1 MNGIAEHQL
10 RMRKEKTVATIK
22 EIAEMA
28 GVSAATVSR
37 VLNFDDTLNV
47 QDVTKKR
54 VFEAAERLEYQ
65 VRPKRR
71 YKKKLKLGM
80 ISSYSLEE
88 ELEDTFYLSVRIA
101 IERKMEEEGFKRFTV
116 NIGDSVESTSNLDGL
131 ICLGTFSDSM
141 VNKVKAFN
149 KPAVFVDASG
159 DLDLFD
165 SVVTDLKHSVRK
177 VLRYFFQEG
186 HKKIAFIGGLDV
198 DGDGKEVVDLRVPIF
213 RSYMKEKGLLNEN
226 YIKIGGYTPKHG
238 YRLGKE
244 LLAMEERPSAIF
256 TANDSLAVG
265 CYKAIEEAGLKI
277 PEDISVIGF
286 NDISI
291 AKYLIPPLTTVH
303 VYMDFMGSQAVSM
316 LEERI
321 YSGREISMHISIPT
335 KLMIRGSVSRWG
347 GK

>member
-1 MNGIAEHQL
+1 M
-10 RMRKEKTVATIK
+10 ATIK

-47 QDVTKKR
+47 QDETKQR

-65 VRPKRR
+65 MRDKKK

-101 IERKMEEEGFKRFTV
+101 IERKLEEEGFKKFPV
-116 NIGDSVESTSNLDGL
+116 NLGDSVESTSNLDGL
-131 ICLGTFSDSM
+131 ICLGTFSESM
-141 VNKVKAFN
+141 VDKVKAFH
-149 KPAVFVDASG
+149 KPAVFVDALG

-165 SVVTDLKHSVRK
+165 SVVTDLRHSVKK
-177 VLRYFFQEG
+177 VLSYFLQEG
-186 HKKIAFIGGLDV
+186 HKKIAFIGGRDV
-198 DGDGKEVVDLRVPIF
+198 DVDGKEVVDLRVPIY
-213 RSYMKEKGLLNEN
+213 RSFMEERGILNEE

-265 CYKAIEEAGLKI
+265 CYKAIQEAGLCI

-291 AKYLIPPLTTVH
+291 AKYLVPPLTTVH
-303 VYMDFMGSQAVSM
+303 IYMDFMGSQAVSI
-316 LEERI
+316 LAERI
-321 YSGREISMHISIPT
+321 YSGREISMHISLPT
-335 KLMIRGSVSRWG
+335 KLMVRGSVSKWKG
-347 GK
+347 EN

>member
-1 MNGIAEHQL
+1 M
-10 RMRKEKTVATIK
+10 ATIK

-47 QDVTKKR
+47 QDETKQR

-65 VRPKRR
+65 MRDKKK

-101 IERKMEEEGFKRFTV
+101 IERKLEEEGFKKFPV
-116 NIGDSVESTSNLDGL
+116 NLGDSVESTSNLDGL
-131 ICLGTFSDSM
+131 ICLGTFSESM
-141 VNKVKAFN
+141 VNKVKSFH
-149 KPAVFVDASG
+149 KPAVFVDALG

-165 SVVTDLKHSVRK
+165 SVVTDLRHSVKK
-177 VLRYFFQEG
+177 VLSYFLQEG
-186 HKKIAFIGGLDV
+186 HKKIAFIGGRDV
-198 DGDGKEVVDLRVPIF
+198 DVDGKEVVDLRVPIY
-213 RSYMKEKGLLNEN
+213 RSFMEERGILNKE

-265 CYKAIEEAGLKI
+265 CYKAIQEAGLCI

-303 VYMDFMGSQAVSM
+303 IYMDFMGSQAVSI
-316 LEERI
+316 LAERI
-321 YSGREISMHISIPT
+321 YSGREISMHISLPT
-335 KLMIRGSVSRWG
+335 KLMVRGSVSKWKG
-347 GK
+347 

>member
-1 MNGIAEHQL
+1 
-10 RMRKEKTVATIK
+10 VATIK

-47 QDVTKKR
+47 QDETKQR

-65 VRPKRR
+65 MRDKKK

-101 IERKMEEEGFKRFTV
+101 IERKLEEEGFKKFPV
-116 NIGDSVESTSNLDGL
+116 NLGDSVESTSNLDGL
-131 ICLGTFSDSM
+131 ICLGTFSESM
-141 VNKVKAFN
+141 VNKVKSFH
-149 KPAVFVDASG
+149 KPAVFVDALG

-165 SVVTDLKHSVRK
+165 SVVTDLRHSVKK
-177 VLRYFFQEG
+177 VLSYFLQEG
-186 HKKIAFIGGLDV
+186 HKKIAFIGGRDV
-198 DGDGKEVVDLRVPIF
+198 DVDGKEVVDLRVPIY
-213 RSYMKEKGLLNEN
+213 RSFMEERGILNEE

-244 LLAMEERPSAIF
+244 LLAMEERPRAIF

-265 CYKAIEEAGLKI
+265 CYKAIQEAGLCI

-291 AKYLIPPLTTVH
+291 AKYLVPPLTTVH
-303 VYMDFMGSQAVSM
+303 IYMDFMGSQAVSI
-316 LEERI
+316 LAERI
-321 YSGREISMHISIPT
+321 YSGREISMHISLPT
-335 KLMIRGSVSRWG
+335 KLMVRGSVSKWKG
-347 GK
+347 EN

>member
-1 MNGIAEHQL
+1 
-10 RMRKEKTVATIK
+10 VATIK

-47 QDVTKKR
+47 QDETKQR

-65 VRPKRR
+65 MRNKKK

-101 IERKMEEEGFKRFTV
+101 IERKIEEEGFKKFTV
-116 NIGDSVESTSNLDGL
+116 NLGDSVESTSNLDGL
-131 ICLGTFSDSM
+131 ICLGTFSESM
-141 VNKVKAFN
+141 VNKVKAFH
-149 KPAVFVDASG
+149 KPAVFVDALG

-165 SVVTDLKHSVRK
+165 SVVTDLKHSVKK
-177 VLRYFFQEG
+177 VLSYFLQEG
-186 HKKIAFIGGLDV
+186 HKKIAFIGGRDV
-198 DGDGKEVVDLRVPIF
+198 DADGKEVADLRVPIY
-213 RSYMKEKGLLNEN
+213 RSFMEERGILNED

-265 CYKAIEEAGLKI
+265 CYKAIQEAGLGI

-291 AKYLIPPLTTVH
+291 AKYLVPPLTTVH
-303 VYMDFMGSQAVSM
+303 IYMDFMGSQAVSI
-316 LEERI
+316 LAERI
-321 YSGREISMHISIPT
+321 YSGREISMHISLPT
-335 KLMIRGSVSRWG
+335 KLMVRGSVSKWRG
-347 GK
+347 GN

>member
-1 MNGIAEHQL
+1 M
-10 RMRKEKTVATIK
+10 ATIK

-47 QDVTKKR
+47 QDETKQR

-65 VRPKRR
+65 MRNKKK

-101 IERKMEEEGFKRFTV
+101 IERKIEEEGFKRIPV
-116 NIGDSVESTSNLDGL
+116 NIGDSIESVSGLDGL
-131 ICLGTFSDSM
+131 ICLGTFSESM

-149 KPAVFVDASG
+149 KPAVFVDALG

-165 SVVTDLKHSVRK
+165 SVVTDLKHSVKK
-177 VLRYFFQEG
+177 VLGYFLQEG
-186 HKKIAFIGGLDV
+186 HKKIAFIGGRDV
-198 DGDGKEVVDLRVPIF
+198 DVDGKEVVDLRVPIF
-213 RSYMKEKGLLNEN
+213 RSFMEERGILNEE
-226 YIKIGGYTPKHG
+226 YIKIGGYTPKQG

-265 CYKAIEEAGLKI
+265 CYKAIQEAGLKI
-277 PEDISVIGF
+277 PEDISIIGF

-291 AKYLIPPLTTVH
+291 AKYLTPPLTTVH
-303 VYMDFMGSQAVSM
+303 IYMDFMGSQAVSV
-316 LEERI
+316 LAERI
-321 YSGREISMHISIPT
+321 YSGREISMNISIPT
-335 KLMIRGSVSRWG
+335 KLMVRESVSKWKG
-347 GK
+347 EN

>member
-1 MNGIAEHQL
+1 M
-10 RMRKEKTVATIK
+10 ATIK

-47 QDVTKKR
+47 QDETKQR

-65 VRPKRR
+65 MRDKKK

-101 IERKMEEEGFKRFTV
+101 IERKLEEEGFKKFPV
-116 NIGDSVESTSNLDGL
+116 NLGDSVESTLNLDGL
-131 ICLGTFSDSM
+131 ICLGTFSESM
-141 VNKVKAFN
+141 VNKVKSFH
-149 KPAVFVDASG
+149 KPAVFVDALG

-165 SVVTDLKHSVRK
+165 SVVTDLRHSVKK
-177 VLRYFFQEG
+177 VLSYFLQEG
-186 HKKIAFIGGLDV
+186 HKKIAFIGGRDV
-198 DGDGKEVVDLRVPIF
+198 DADGKEVVDLRVPIY
-213 RSYMKEKGLLNEN
+213 RSFMEERGILNEE

-265 CYKAIEEAGLKI
+265 CYKAIQEAGLCI

-303 VYMDFMGSQAVSM
+303 IYMDFMGSQAVSI
-316 LEERI
+316 LAERI
-321 YSGREISMHISIPT
+321 YSGREISMHISLPT
-335 KLMIRGSVSRWG
+335 KLMVRGSVSKWKG
-347 GK
+347 

>member
-1 MNGIAEHQL
+1 M
-10 RMRKEKTVATIK
+10 ATIK

-47 QDVTKKR
+47 QDETKQR

-65 VRPKRR
+65 MRNKKK

-101 IERKMEEEGFKRFTV
+101 IERKIEEEGFKKFTV
-116 NIGDSVESTSNLDGL
+116 NLGDSVESTSNLDGL
-131 ICLGTFSDSM
+131 ICLGTFSESM
-141 VNKVKAFN
+141 VNKVKDFH
-149 KPAVFVDASG
+149 KPAVFVDALG

-165 SVVTDLKHSVRK
+165 SVVTDLKHSVKK
-177 VLRYFFQEG
+177 VLSYFLQEG
-186 HKKIAFIGGLDV
+186 HKKIAFIGGRDV
-198 DGDGKEVVDLRVPIF
+198 DADGKEVADLRVPIY
-213 RSYMKEKGLLNEN
+213 RSFMEERGILNED

-265 CYKAIEEAGLKI
+265 CYKAIQEAGLGI

-291 AKYLIPPLTTVH
+291 AKYLVPPLTTVH
-303 VYMDFMGSQAVSM
+303 IYMDFMGSQAVSI
-316 LEERI
+316 LAERI
-321 YSGREISMHISIPT
+321 YSGREISMHISLPT
-335 KLMIRGSVSRWG
+335 KLMVRGSVSKWKG
-347 GK
+347 GN

>member
-1 MNGIAEHQL
+1 M
-10 RMRKEKTVATIK
+10 ATIK

-47 QDVTKKR
+47 QDETKQR

-65 VRPKRR
+65 MRDKKK

-101 IERKMEEEGFKRFTV
+101 IERKIEEEGFKRFPV

-131 ICLGTFSDSM
+131 ICLGTFSESM
-141 VNKVKAFN
+141 VNKVKAFH
-149 KPAVFVDASG
+149 KPAVFVDALG

-165 SVVTDLKHSVRK
+165 SVVTDLTHSVKK
-177 VLRYFFQEG
+177 VLSYFMQEG
-186 HKKIAFIGGLDV
+186 HRKIAFIGGRDV
-198 DGDGKEVVDLRVPIF
+198 DVDGKEVVDLRIPIF
-213 RSYMKEKGLLNEN
+213 RSFMEDRGILKEE

-244 LLAMEERPSAIF
+244 LLAMEDKPSAIF

-265 CYKAIEEAGLKI
+265 CYKAIQEAGLKI

-303 VYMDFMGSQAVSM
+303 IYMDFMGSQAVSV
-316 LEERI
+316 LAERI
-321 YSGREISMHISIPT
+321 YSGREISMHISLPT
-335 KLMIRGSVSRWG
+335 KLMVRGSVSKWKG
-347 GK
+347 ENQA

>member
-1 MNGIAEHQL
+1 
-10 RMRKEKTVATIK
+10 VATIK

-47 QDVTKKR
+47 QDETKQR

-65 VRPKRR
+65 MRDKKK

-101 IERKMEEEGFKRFTV
+101 IERKIEEEGFKKFPV
-116 NIGDSVESTSNLDGL
+116 NLGDSVESTSNLDGL
-131 ICLGTFSDSM
+131 ICLGTFSESM
-141 VNKVKAFN
+141 VDKVKAFH
-149 KPAVFVDASG
+149 KPAVFVDALG

-165 SVVTDLKHSVRK
+165 SVVTDLRHSVKK
-177 VLRYFFQEG
+177 VLSYFLQEG
-186 HKKIAFIGGLDV
+186 HNKIAFIGGRDV
-198 DGDGKEVVDLRVPIF
+198 DVDGKEVVDLRVPIY
-213 RSYMKEKGLLNEN
+213 RSFMEERGILNEE

-244 LLAMEERPSAIF
+244 LLAMDERPSAIF

-265 CYKAIEEAGLKI
+265 CYKAIQEAGLGI
-277 PEDISVIGF
+277 PADISVIGF

-303 VYMDFMGSQAVSM
+303 IYMDFMGSQAVSI
-316 LEERI
+316 LAERI
-321 YSGREISMHISIPT
+321 YSGREISMHISLPT
-335 KLMIRGSVSRWG
+335 KLIVRGSVSKW
-347 GK
+347 KDEN

>member
-1 MNGIAEHQL
+1 M
-10 RMRKEKTVATIK
+10 ATIK

-47 QDVTKKR
+47 QDETKQR

-65 VRPKRR
+65 MRNKKKH
-71 YKKKLKLGM
+71 KKKLKLGM

-101 IERKMEEEGFKRFTV
+101 IERKIEEEGFKRFSV
-116 NIGDSVESTSNLDGL
+116 GIEDSVESTSNLDGL
-131 ICLGTFSDSM
+131 ICLGTFSESM
-141 VNKVKAFN
+141 VNKVKAFH
-149 KPAVFVDASG
+149 KPTVFVDALG

-165 SVVTDLKHSVRK
+165 SVVTDLEHSVKK
-177 VLRYFFQEG
+177 VLCYFLQEG
-186 HKKIAFIGGLDV
+186 HKRIAFIGGRDV
-198 DGDGKEVVDLRVPIF
+198 DADGKEVVDLRIPIF
-213 RSYMKEKGLLNEN
+213 RSYMEERGLLNEE

-244 LLAMEERPSAIF
+244 LLTMEEKPSAIF

-265 CYKAIEEAGLKI
+265 CYKAIQEAGLSI
-277 PEDISVIGF
+277 PKDISVIGF

-303 VYMDFMGSQAVSM
+303 IYMDFMGSQAVSI
-316 LEERI
+316 LAERI

-335 KLMIRGSVSRWG
+335 KLMVRGSVSRWSG
-347 GK
+347 DN

>member
-1 MNGIAEHQL
+1 M
-10 RMRKEKTVATIK
+10 ATIK

-47 QDVTKKR
+47 QDETKQR

-65 VRPKRR
+65 MRDKKK

-101 IERKMEEEGFKRFTV
+101 IERKLEEEGFKKFPV
-116 NIGDSVESTSNLDGL
+116 NLGDSVESTSNLDGL
-131 ICLGTFSDSM
+131 ICLGTFSESM
-141 VNKVKAFN
+141 VNKVKSFH
-149 KPAVFVDASG
+149 KPAVFVDALG

-165 SVVTDLKHSVRK
+165 SVVTDLRHSVKK
-177 VLRYFFQEG
+177 VLSYFLQEG
-186 HKKIAFIGGLDV
+186 HKKIAFIGGRDV
-198 DGDGKEVVDLRVPIF
+198 DVDGKEVVDLRIPIY
-213 RSYMKEKGLLNEN
+213 RSFMEERGILNEE

-265 CYKAIEEAGLKI
+265 CYKAIQEAGLCI

-303 VYMDFMGSQAVSM
+303 IYMDFMGSQAVSI
-316 LEERI
+316 LAERI
-321 YSGREISMHISIPT
+321 YSGREISMHISLPT
-335 KLMIRGSVSRWG
+335 KLMVRGSVSKWKG
-347 GK
+347 EN

>member
-1 MNGIAEHQL
+1 
-10 RMRKEKTVATIK
+10 VATIK

-47 QDVTKKR
+47 QDETKQR

-65 VRPKRR
+65 MRDKKK

-101 IERKMEEEGFKRFTV
+101 IERKIEEEGFKKFPV
-116 NIGDSVESTSNLDGL
+116 NLANSVESTSNLDGL
-131 ICLGTFSDSM
+131 ICLGTFSESM
-141 VNKVKAFN
+141 VDKVKAFH
-149 KPAVFVDASG
+149 KPAVFVDALG

-165 SVVTDLKHSVRK
+165 SVVTDLRHSVKK
-177 VLRYFFQEG
+177 VLSYFLQEG
-186 HKKIAFIGGLDV
+186 HNKIAFIGGRDV
-198 DGDGKEVVDLRVPIF
+198 DVDGKEVVDLRVPIY
-213 RSYMKEKGLLNEN
+213 RSFMEERGILNEE

-244 LLAMEERPSAIF
+244 LLAMNERPSAIF

-265 CYKAIEEAGLKI
+265 CYKAIQEAGLGI
-277 PEDISVIGF
+277 PADISVIGF

-303 VYMDFMGSQAVSM
+303 IYMDFMGSQAVSI
-316 LEERI
+316 LAERI
-321 YSGREISMHISIPT
+321 YSGREISMHISLPT
-335 KLMIRGSVSRWG
+335 KLIVRGSVSKWKG
-347 GK
+347 EN

>member
-1 MNGIAEHQL
+1 M
-10 RMRKEKTVATIK
+10 ATIK

-47 QDVTKKR
+47 QDETKQR

-65 VRPKRR
+65 MRNKKK

-101 IERKMEEEGFKRFTV
+101 IERKIEEEGFKKFTV
-116 NIGDSVESTSNLDGL
+116 NLGDSVESTSNLDGL
-131 ICLGTFSDSM
+131 ICLGTFSESM
-141 VNKVKAFN
+141 VNKVKDFH
-149 KPAVFVDASG
+149 KPAVFVDALG

-165 SVVTDLKHSVRK
+165 SVVTDLKHSVKK
-177 VLRYFFQEG
+177 VLSYFLQEG
-186 HKKIAFIGGLDV
+186 HKKIAFIGGRDV
-198 DGDGKEVVDLRVPIF
+198 DADGKEVVDLRVPIY
-213 RSYMKEKGLLNEN
+213 RSFMEERGILNED

-265 CYKAIEEAGLKI
+265 CYKAIQEAGLGI

-291 AKYLIPPLTTVH
+291 AKYLVPPLTTVH
-303 VYMDFMGSQAVSM
+303 IYMDFMGSQAVSI
-316 LEERI
+316 LAERI
-321 YSGREISMHISIPT
+321 YSGREISMHISLPT
-335 KLMIRGSVSRWG
+335 KLMVRGSVSKWKG
-347 GK
+347 GN